1 MRKFERSHPCVLSPD
16 AFKQALQ
23 KYAVR
28 HVKGEAVF
36 SLISVRVT
44 NFADL
49 STKYGATAT
58 LVAGDSLLGACLKG
72 LRQQDRV
79 CLPADDFFLF
89 LLPEADQ
96 SGVEQACARIIQI
109 IADAKLKHD
118 GNTLK
123 PEGEVLS
130 THLGD
135 AVCDIDA
142 MLHDVGAT
150 LDEHGEIIRRT
161 PEAQQRTIASANLE
175 SWLLR
180 YEGFSGRDGGSPRPV
195 VARDC
200 WSTSRVNIRRAIP
213 QAETALRAAWEDVVK
228 RARVLQHIEHPCLN
242 RLIDFHPD
250 ETHSSLFVVWRY
262 LEGETLSTALAKKS
276 LPVSSALRWIGE
288 LIGALAYLQGLVPP
302 AVPSELTS
310 QCVTIL
316 GDDIVIDCSFD
327 AYVFNENPPAEET
340 SRRLLLQTAGLMGE
354 IADATESS
362 QLPAELTQIIDDL
375 KKDKLPPA
383 LNTMHK
389 LRSAVRKII
398 ERAETEVKKHA

>member
-1 MRKFERSHPCVLSPD
+1 MRKFERSHSCVLSPD

-36 SLISVRVT
+36 SLLSVRVT

-49 STKYGATAT
+49 STKYGATAA

-72 LRQQDRV
+72 LRQQDRA

-89 LLPEADQ
+89 LLPEADR
-96 SGVEQACARIIQI
+96 SGVEQACARILQI
-109 IADAKLKHD
+109 IADAKVKHD

-123 PEGEVLS
+123 PKGEVLF

-142 MLHDVGAT
+142 MLHEVGAT
-150 LDEHGEIIRRT
+150 LDEHGEITRRT
-161 PEAQQRTIASANLE
+161 AEAQHRTIASANLE

-180 YEGFSGRDGGSPRPV
+180 YEGFSGRNGDSARPV

-200 WSTSRVNIRRAIP
+200 WSTNRVNIKRATP
-213 QAETALRAAWEDVVK
+213 RVENALRVAWEDVVK

-250 ETHSSLFVVWRY
+250 ETHSSLFLVWRY
-262 LEGETLSTALAKKS
+262 LEGETLSAALAKKS
-276 LPVSSALRWIGE
+276 LPVSSALRWINE

-302 AVPSELTS
+302 AVPADLTS
-310 QCVTIL
+310 ECVMIF

-327 AYVFNENPPAEET
+327 QYVFNENPPAEET
-340 SRRLLLQTAGLMGE
+340 SRRLLLQTARLMGE
-354 IADATESS
+354 IADATERS
-362 QLPAELTQIIDDL
+362 QLPADLIQIIDDL
-375 KKDKLPPA
+375 KKDKVPPA

-389 LRSAVRKII
+389 LRSAVRKVI
-398 ERAETEVKKHA
+398 ERADFEVKKHA